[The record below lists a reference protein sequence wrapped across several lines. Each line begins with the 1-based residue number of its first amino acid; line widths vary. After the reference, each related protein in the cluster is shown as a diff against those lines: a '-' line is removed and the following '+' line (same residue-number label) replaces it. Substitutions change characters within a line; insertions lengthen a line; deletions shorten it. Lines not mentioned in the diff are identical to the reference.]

1 MFLFTSLFLTISTTL
16 TILKDPDDYQYW
28 FHQYDDIIDQIKEW
42 TSAQENLDV
51 YQMNSFYA
59 GISNK
64 RKQVL
69 NYYKTAMVFFIQTA
83 GAGYLA
89 YNQFTTPSSEGTVC
103 IRLLRLCFWIY
114 LNLNQTPLHLTDR
127 NFVIQKTFTG

>member
-1 MFLFTSLFLTISTTL
+1 MFIMYNVAGISIFPYLVNIQYT
-16 TILKDPDDYQYW
+16 DPDDYETW

-42 TSAQENLDV
+42 ASAQENLDV

-64 RKQVL
+64 RRQLV

-89 YNQFTTPSSEGTVC
+89 YNEFFLNSTNENLRHC
-103 IRLLRLCFWIY
+103 RLTIY
-114 LNLNQTPLHLTDR
+114 T
-127 NFVIQKTFTG
+127 